1 MVSDIHS
8 IRPIIR
14 CITGFTRTDIE
25 WSKNNLK
32 KVLEDTAN
40 TVEEASDL
48 LKSNGYKVW
57 TKRISLPIPLITIYS
72 KLSDI
77 LLDIVPDNYLVST
90 GCLFLEEV
98 NIDRI
103 VDIVS
108 QGIYICLIWGKEP
121 DAIKAANIFM
131 KASMH
136 DPINA
141 TKIAL
146 SLTGTP
152 LETPYYPLSTSLYG
166 EGIGIALLYPNLLEQ
181 VFVKRGL
188 KGIKK
193 CLISIEK
200 DLLSI
205 FSEFNNRYFVDYSIS
220 PWMENSVVELIESI
234 TGYSPDRPGFLH
246 GIYLLNN
253 ILKEFM
259 SISKL
264 MQGYNEVM
272 LPYAED
278 KLLIHYGMEGKISA
292 KDFLRFSSI
301 CVSGPDMIV
310 IPNNRS
316 KLIGYIR
323 DSLAL
328 GRSKG
333 KPMGLRIIP
342 VDNKVGDKIVLGKFS
357 EVYVIDY

>member
-1 MVSDIHS
+1 MVNNKYLIK
-8 IRPIIR
+8 PIIR
-14 CITGFTRTDIE
+14 CITGFTRTDID
-25 WSKNNLK
+25 WSKDGLK
-32 KVLEDTAN
+32 KAFEN
-40 TVEEASDL
+40 TINIVEEASEL
-48 LKSNGYKVW
+48 LKSNGYDVW
-57 TKRISLPIPLITIYS
+57 TKRISLPIPPITVYS
-72 KLSDI
+72 RLPDMLSDVI
-77 LLDIVPDNYLVST
+77 PRNYLVST

-103 VDIVS
+103 IDTVS
-108 QGIYICLIWGKEP
+108 QGIYLCLIWGKEP
-121 DAIKAANIFM
+121 DAIKAADIFI
-131 KASMH
+131 KASSH

-141 TKIAL
+141 TRIAL

-152 LETPYYPLSTSLYG
+152 LESPYYPLSTSLYG
-166 EGIGIALLYPNLLEQ
+166 EGIGIALLYPKYLEQ
-181 VFVKRGL
+181 IFIKRGL
-188 KGIKK
+188 RGIKK
-193 CLISIEK
+193 ALISIEK
-200 DLLSI
+200 DFLAI
-205 FSEFNNRYFVDYSIS
+205 FDGFNTRYFVDYSIS
-220 PWMENSVVELIESI
+220 PWMEDSVAELIESI
-234 TGYSPDRPGFLH
+234 TGYSPDKPGFLH

-259 SISKL
+259 SMSKL

-278 KLLIHYGMEGKISA
+278 KLLLKYGLEGKISA
-292 KDFLRFSSI
+292 KDFLRFSSV

-310 IPNNRS
+310 VPNDRS

-333 KPMGLRIIP
+333 RYMGLRIIP
-342 VDNKVGDKIVLGKFS
+342 VDNKVGEKIVLGKFG